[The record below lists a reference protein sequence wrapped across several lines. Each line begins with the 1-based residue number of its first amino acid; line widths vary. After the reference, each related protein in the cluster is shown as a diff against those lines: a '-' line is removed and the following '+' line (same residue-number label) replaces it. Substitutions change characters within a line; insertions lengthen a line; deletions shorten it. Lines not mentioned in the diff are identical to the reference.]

1 MTAGSFSPASA
12 IDFGRIGFGGAP
24 IGGFRF
30 DLTDDEGIAVVR
42 AAAGAGVRYFDTS
55 PYYGY
60 GRSELLMGTALRGVP
75 RDSFVIST
83 KVGRV
88 MAPLRP
94 GETVEKWRPGGL
106 PFKARFDYSRDG
118 ALRSLEQSHLRLG
131 LATIDI
137 ALIHDCDV
145 FTHGDPE
152 PCYREALAGAWP
164 ALAELKRSGII
175 RATGVGLNEVE
186 ASMRFLRD
194 TDIDL
199 IMLAGRYTLLDQSG
213 LDELLPLAQSKGV
226 GILLAAPFNSGI
238 LATGSSHPASYDYA
252 AAAPEIVERVRRI
265 EAVCARH
272 GVALQAAAVQFPL
285 AHPAMRAVVPGATRP
300 AEVQQNV
307 AWMNTPIP
315 ADFWQELRSL
325 RLLHPAAPVPA

>member
-1 MTAGSFSPASA
+1 MTAGSSSPASA

-75 RDSFVIST
+75 RGSFVIST

-94 GETVEKWRPGGL
+94 GETVDKWRPGGL

-152 PCYREALAGAWP
+152 PYYREALAGAWP
-164 ALAELKRSGII
+164 ALAELKRSGIV

-238 LATGSSHPASYDYA
+238 LAAGSSHPASYDYA

-272 GVALQAAAVQFPL
+272 GVALQAAALQFPL

-300 AEVQQNV
+300 AEVRQNV
-307 AWMNTPIP
+307 AWMNAPIP

>member
-1 MTAGSFSPASA
+1 MTQPVSSPNL
-12 IDFGRIGFGGAP
+12 DFGRIGFGGAP

-30 DLTDDEGIAVVR
+30 ALSDDEGIAVAR
-42 AAAGAGVRYFDTS
+42 AAAEAGVRYFDTS

-60 GRSELLMGTALRGVP
+60 GRSELLFGAALRSVP
-75 RDSFVIST
+75 RDSFLLST

-88 MAPLRP
+88 MAPIWP
-94 GETVEKWRPGGL
+94 GESVEGWRRGGL
-106 PFKARFDYSRDG
+106 PFRATFDYSRDG

-152 PCYREALAGAWP
+152 PSYRQALAGAWP
-164 ALAELKRSGII
+164 ALAELKRQGVI

-186 ASMRFLRD
+186 ASLRFLRD

-213 LDELLPLAQSKGV
+213 LDELLPLAQAKGV

-238 LATGSSHPASYDYA
+238 LATGSGSPASYDYA
-252 AAAPEIVERVRRI
+252 TAKPDIVERVRQI

-272 GVALQAAAVQFPL
+272 GVALQAAALQFPL

-300 AEVQQNV
+300 AEVRQNV
-307 AWMNTPIP
+307 AWMNAPIP
-315 ADFWQELRSL
+315 AGFWQELRGL
-325 RLLHPAAPVPA
+325 RLIRPDAPVPG

>member
-1 MTAGSFSPASA
+1 MTAASPPASA
-12 IDFGRIGFGGAP
+12 IDLGRIGFGGAP

-30 DLTDDEGIAVVR
+30 ALTDEDATGVAR
-42 AAAGAGVRYFDTS
+42 AAAEAGVRYFDTS

-60 GRSELLMGTALRGVP
+60 GRSELVMGAALRSVP
-75 RDSFVIST
+75 RDSFVLST

-88 MAPLRP
+88 MTPLRP
-94 GETVEKWRPGGL
+94 GESVEKWRPGGL
-106 PFKARFDYSRDG
+106 PFKARFDYTREG

-152 PCYREALAGAWP
+152 PFYREALAGAWP
-164 ALAELKRSGII
+164 ALAELKASGVI

-186 ASMRFLRD
+186 ASLRFLRD

-213 LDELLPLAQSKGV
+213 LDELLPLAEAKGV

-238 LATGSSHPASYDYA
+238 LATGSQHPASYNYA
-252 AAAPEIVERVRRI
+252 AAAPEVVERVRQI
-265 EAVCARH
+265 ETVCARH
-272 GVALQAAAVQFPL
+272 DVALQAAALQFPL
-285 AHPAMRAVVPGATRP
+285 AHPAMRAVVPGATKP
-300 AEVQQNV
+300 AEVRQNV
-307 AWMNTPIP
+307 AWMNAPIP

-325 RLLHPAAPVPA
+325 GLIRADAPVPA

>member
-1 MTAGSFSPASA
+1 MTQPPSSPNL
-12 IDFGRIGFGGAP
+12 DFGRIGFGGAP

-30 DLTDDEGIAVVR
+30 ALSDDEGAAVVR
-42 AAAGAGVRYFDTS
+42 AAAEAGVRYFDTS

-60 GRSELLMGTALRGVP
+60 GRSELLFGAGLRSVP
-75 RDSFVIST
+75 RDSFLLST

-88 MAPLRP
+88 MAPIRP
-94 GETVEKWRPGGL
+94 GESVEGWRRGGL
-106 PFKARFDYSRDG
+106 PFRATFDYSRDG
-118 ALRSLEQSHLRLG
+118 TLRSLEQSHLRLG
-131 LATIDI
+131 LASIDI

-152 PCYREALAGAWP
+152 PSYRQALAGAWP
-164 ALAELKRSGII
+164 ALAELKRQGVI

-186 ASMRFLRD
+186 ASLRFLRD

-213 LDELLPLAQSKGV
+213 LDELLPLAQAKGV

-238 LATGSSHPASYDYA
+238 LATGSGSPASYDYA
-252 AAAPEIVERVRRI
+252 AAKPDIVERVRQI
-265 EAVCARH
+265 ETVCARH
-272 GVALQAAAVQFPL
+272 GVALQAAALQFPL

-300 AEVQQNV
+300 AEVRQNV
-307 AWMNTPIP
+307 AWMNAPIP
-315 ADFWQELRSL
+315 AGFWQELRSL
-325 RLLHPAAPVPA
+325 RLIRPEAPVPG

>member
-1 MTAGSFSPASA
+1 MTAGTPA

-30 DLTDDEGIAVVR
+30 ALTDEEATGVAR
-42 AAAGAGVRYFDTS
+42 AAADAGVRYFDTS

-60 GRSELLMGTALRGVP
+60 GRSELVMGAALRGVP
-75 RDSFVIST
+75 RESFVIST

-88 MAPLRP
+88 MAPMRP

-152 PCYREALAGAWP
+152 PFYREALAGAWP
-164 ALAELKRSGII
+164 ALAELKRQGVI

-186 ASMRFLRD
+186 ASLRFLRD

-213 LDELLPLAQSKGV
+213 LDELLPLAQAKGV

-252 AAAPEIVERVRRI
+252 AAKPEIVERVRRI

-272 GVALQAAAVQFPL
+272 GVALQAAALQFPL
-285 AHPAMRAVVPGATRP
+285 AHPALRAVVPGATKP
-300 AEVQQNV
+300 AEVRQNV
-307 AWMNTPIP
+307 AWMNAPIP
-315 ADFWQELRSL
+315 AAFWQELRSE
-325 RLLHPAAPVPA
+325 RLIRADAPVPA

>member
-1 MTAGSFSPASA
+1 MTASRPA

-30 DLTDDEGIAVVR
+30 KLSDDEGTAVVG
-42 AAAGAGVRYFDTS
+42 AAAEAGVRYFDTS

-60 GRSELLMGTALRGVP
+60 GRSELLMGAALRSLP
-75 RDSFVIST
+75 RESFVIST

-94 GETVEKWRPGGL
+94 GEVVEKWRPGGL
-106 PFKARFDYSRDG
+106 PFKARFDYTRDG

-164 ALAELKRSGII
+164 ALAELKKSGVI

-186 ASMRFLRD
+186 ASLRFLRD

-199 IMLAGRYTLLDQSG
+199 IMLAGRYTLLDQGG
-213 LDELLPLAQSKGV
+213 LDELLPLAEAKGV

-238 LATGSSHPASYDYA
+238 LATGSGKPASYDYA
-252 AAAPEIVERVRRI
+252 TAKPEVVERVRRI
-265 EAVCARH
+265 EAVCSRH
-272 GVALQAAAVQFPL
+272 GVALQAAALQFPL
-285 AHPAMRAVVPGATRP
+285 AHPAMRAVVPGATKP
-300 AEVQQNV
+300 AEVRQNV
-307 AWMNTPIP
+307 AWMKAPIP
-315 ADFWQELRSL
+315 ADFWQELRSQGL
-325 RLLHPAAPVPA
+325 IRPDAPVPA

>member
-1 MTAGSFSPASA
+1 MTAGPPSASA

-30 DLTDDEGIAVVR
+30 ALTDEEATGVAR
-42 AAAGAGVRYFDTS
+42 AAADAGVRYFDTS

-60 GRSELLMGTALRGVP
+60 GRSELVMGAALRGVP
-75 RDSFVIST
+75 RESFVIST

-152 PCYREALAGAWP
+152 PFYREALAGAWP
-164 ALAELKRSGII
+164 ALAELKRQGVI

-186 ASMRFLRD
+186 ASLRFLRD

-199 IMLAGRYTLLDQSG
+199 IMLAGRYTLLDQGG
-213 LDELLPLAQSKGV
+213 LDELLPLAQAKGV

-238 LATGSSHPASYDYA
+238 LATGSGHPASYDYA
-252 AAAPEIVERVRRI
+252 TARPEIVERVRRI

-272 GVALQAAAVQFPL
+272 GVALQAAALQFPL
-285 AHPAMRAVVPGATRP
+285 AHPAMRAVVPGATKP
-300 AEVQQNV
+300 AEVRQNV
-307 AWMNTPIP
+307 AWMNAPIP
-315 ADFWQELRSL
+315 AAFWQELRSESL
-325 RLLHPAAPVPA
+325 IRPEAPVPA